1 MAGRGKWDGLTGW
14 TYTKLELDALRQGL
28 PPASGDADEVWRD
41 WFFEASST
49 GVAGSATQSV
59 TIGQA
64 ADGKVRLSGVASQAV
79 TIGQVATGEGL
90 TAVSGD
96 ASQLVTIVQSAVGAV
111 KVQGAATQ
119 AVTVVQ
125 AAAGQVEISG
135 QAAENVVIGQI
146 ATGAVLVAGVATQ
159 AIVIAQV
166 AAGTVATLE
175 TETPARGGWVPIE
188 SERSR
193 KHRERRARR
202 EREAEQELRRLL
214 RKAYRKA
221 QGIEDERAELVV
233 VAAKEA
239 ASAPLPEVAGR
250 IEGLAGDLAQV
261 ADLHNAVG
269 LMHEIMRLRR
279 LVAEIDAATIAANDD
294 DEEDAMLLIALAA

>member
-28 PPASGDADEVWRD
+28 P
-41 WFFEASST
+41 
-49 GVAGSATQSV
+49 
-59 TIGQA
+59 
-64 ADGKVRLSGVASQAV
+64 
-79 TIGQVATGEGL
+79 
-90 TAVSGD
+90 
-96 ASQLVTIVQSAVGAV
+96 
-111 KVQGAATQ
+111 
-119 AVTVVQ
+119 
-125 AAAGQVEISG
+125 
-135 QAAENVVIGQI
+135 
-146 ATGAVLVAGVATQ
+146 
-159 AIVIAQV
+159 
-166 AAGTVATLE
+166 
-175 TETPARGGWVPIE
+175 PARGGWVPIE